1 MFLLWIFVLIINV
14 IFDFNSYSQIV
25 KNTELTSDIFELD
38 QDIRFNQ
45 WKKLREIDWKIE
57 NIKTQIRGLTLLSN
71 IPDPESKEYEKQKF
85 PLGLKGD
92 PIRTE
97 INLLRAQDHLHLGNP
112 NTAINIIEQEIKKI
126 NPRNS
131 KNTVWANK
139 ILFEA
144 NRQLKIHEK
153 TTEICLKML
162 IISNNDEELFTDKWR
177 LSCSLEFF
185 YETKKRIIS
194 KQINSFKNNI
204 TIWSQSPLIK
214 RDSKYYVL
222 SSALISLSLIE
233 VYSDPMFSLNYLKN
247 SINITKYN
255 NEFLGKSYLILAL
268 MNLKINQKDS
278 AISILRMLSN
288 DYKIIN
294 KNLKKV
300 EKNDYNHSQAIL
312 CLARIYAINE
322 NYESSKFYYQKFL
335 SFRLEDINSH
345 LISKRHLFSI
355 EYAHVLYQLNK
366 FDESA
371 FQYKYAINTLESNI
385 VKNKDFYK
393 IKNKINISK
402 FVLANIISKQ
412 SEINY
417 ENEGY
422 LLDLISQTE
431 ADIRFIDSIK
441 NNNNNSDESIIEN
454 IFMLA
459 SLSEQYGIKSET
471 ISRFLDFKKA
481 YFYFDNEIM
490 QLKNELVNSL
500 KAIDYTYSGIIESRA
515 ISSLTYL
522 EKIINNLKE
531 ILFSMD
537 GLEYQLWNS
546 KSSGLEFAKKN
557 RFELLKRL
565 YSMDDDI
572 SNFKIKNEIQNEIY
586 RPNIPY
592 VIGKTVNSVYNFGAE
607 LASLNY
613 LFFLNSYR
621 IPEKKYDEDIY
632 LLEKGYSEKI
642 YNNIYNQLVDLI
654 IRDRYL
660 ELSKSLKPTSLK
672 IFDRNSEII
681 KNTIN
686 GFYNLHNK
694 NRIKAVSKNDIE
706 FNEAVNESWSELINS
721 YNQTIMAAKK
731 IKNRM
736 NQERKEILE
745 SINIITNKINN
756 EQILIKLVKDSIVRE
771 YNKNIN
777 DLTNQIRPRLVE
789 FYDYVN
795 ITLSANNKANYD
807 LRVARDKDI
816 KRASE
821 EREKWLNSLRQ
832 SVKMDLI
839 R

>member
-1 MFLLWIFVLIINV
+1 MFLLWIVLLIINV
-14 IFDFNSYSQIV
+14 IFHYNSYSQIV

-92 PIRTE
+92 PIRAE
-97 INLLRAQDHLHLGNP
+97 INLLKAQDHLYLGNP
-112 NTAINIIEQEIKKI
+112 NTAINIIEEEIKKI
-126 NPRNS
+126 NPRS
-131 KNTVWANK
+131 HKNTVWANK

-153 TTEICLKML
+153 TTDICLKML
-162 IISNNDEELFTDKWR
+162 IISNNDKELFTEKWR

-185 YETKKRIIS
+185 YETQKRKMS
-194 KQINSFKNNI
+194 NQINNFKNNI
-204 TIWSQSPLIK
+204 NIWSQSPLIK
-214 RDSKYYVL
+214 RDSKYYAL

-233 VYSDPMFSLNYLKN
+233 AYSDPMFSINYLEN

-268 MNLKINQKDS
+268 MYFKINQKDKY
-278 AISILRMLSN
+278 ISILRMLSN
-288 DYKIIN
+288 DYQKTN

-300 EKNDYNHSQAIL
+300 EKNDYNYFQANL
-312 CLARIYAINE
+312 CLARLYAIDE
-322 NYESSKFYYQKFL
+322 NYEASKFYYQKIL
-335 SFRLEDINSH
+335 SINSEDIKIKFKN
-345 LISKRHLFSI
+345 KKYVFNI

-366 FDESA
+366 YDESA
-371 FQYKYAINTLESNI
+371 LQYKYAINTLESNLI
-385 VKNKDFYK
+385 KNKD
-393 IKNKINISK
+393 IHKNKTNISK
-402 FVLANIISKQ
+402 FILANIISKQ

-422 LLDLISQTE
+422 LIDLISQTE
-431 ADIRFIDSIK
+431 ADIRFIDSIIK
-441 NNNNNSDESIIEN
+441 NNNKTDESIIEN

-490 QLKNELVNSL
+490 QLKNELANSL
-500 KAIDYTYSGIIESRA
+500 KSIDYTFSGIIESRA

-522 EKIINNLKE
+522 EQIIDNFKE

-537 GLEYQLWNS
+537 SLEYQLWNS
-546 KSSGLEFAKKN
+546 KSPGLEFAKKN

-572 SNFKIKNEIQNEIY
+572 SNFKIKTEIEKETY
-586 RPNIPY
+586 RPNIPH
-592 VIGKTVNSVYNFGAE
+592 VIGKTANSVYNFGAE

-613 LFFLNSYR
+613 LFFLSSYR

-642 YNNIYNQLVDLI
+642 YNHIYNQLVDLS

-660 ELSKSLKPTSLK
+660 ELSKSLKPASLK

-686 GFYNLHNK
+686 GFYNLHYK
-694 NRIKAVSKNDIE
+694 NRIKPVSKNDFD

-756 EQILIKLVKDSIVRE
+756 EQKLIKVVKDSIVKE

-777 DLTNQIRPRLVE
+777 DLINQIRPRLVE

-795 ITLSANNKANYD
+795 ITLSVNNKANYD
-807 LRVARDKDI
+807 LRIVRDNDI
-816 KRASE
+816 KRSSE